1 MNVTFQGDNV
11 FRSTFDYL
19 DDNRDSE
26 VSKEELNETAL
37 FHEGPFDGHYDEFSA
52 KYWPIFDTDNSETL
66 NFEETMYF
74 IAAIYDGSC
83 YPYDQGK
90 KIKEFLSN

>member
-66 NFEETMYF
+66 NFEENMYF
-74 IAAIYDGSC
+74 FAAICDGAASLM
-83 YPYDQGK
+83 
-90 KIKEFLSN
+90 IKVRKFKYS